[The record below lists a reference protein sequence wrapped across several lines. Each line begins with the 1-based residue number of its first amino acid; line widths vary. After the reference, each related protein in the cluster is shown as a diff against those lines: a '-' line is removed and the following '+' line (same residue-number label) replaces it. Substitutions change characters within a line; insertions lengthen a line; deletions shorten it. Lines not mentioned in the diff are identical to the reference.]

1 MGEGM
6 KATDILQQYF
16 GYASFRPGQKEV
28 IEALSTHRDVLAIMP
43 TGAGKSL
50 CFQIPAL
57 MSKGVTVVISPLL
70 SLIKDQV
77 DALQAQEIGATSIDS
92 RCTVEEAN
100 KRFFLLRQG
109 KVKLLYISPERLQN
123 EYFTAVMKSVTVSA
137 VIVDEAH
144 CVSQW
149 GHDFRPGYRLIKD
162 WIESLPQRPVVGAF
176 TATATEYVKQ
186 DMLNLLGL
194 KNPLVLVGGFDRP
207 NLYFRVIKTARKTDF
222 LISYLDEHK
231 KESGIIYAATRKET
245 DKVYAMLRKNG
256 FKVGRYHAGLTD
268 EERRRVQEDFT
279 YDRIELIV
287 ATNAFGMGI
296 DKSNVRFVIHWQ
308 MPKNMESYYQEAG
321 RAGRD
326 GAPGECILLFTRGDI
341 MVQKFLIDV
350 SSTDEEQ
357 KKNDTAL
364 MNRMVDYCETSSCLR
379 RAILEY
385 FGETVKY
392 EECGN
397 CGNCDAETTDEDI
410 TREVKLICMCVDELK
425 GRFGQTV
432 VSAVLRG
439 TATEKI
445 RQYGFERNASF
456 GMLGDY
462 SAADMVALIRY
473 AVSRD
478 YLSVATGKYPVL
490 FLAAAGRAL
499 LGPGKSAPVMR
510 VLKTEDSV
518 PTRAVHKRSI
528 RKIYDEERLRPLF
541 TKLQQLRYETAR
553 KEHIPPFVIFSDVTL
568 WELAEQRPS
577 TLEELRSIKGIGDF
591 KLHKYGPAFLDIIV
605 SDGKDD

>member
-16 GYASFRPGQKEV
+16 GYTSFRPGQEEV

-162 WIESLPQRPVVGAF
+162 WIESLPQRPVVGAL

-385 FGETVKY
+385 FGETVTY

-397 CGNCDAETTDEDI
+397 CGNCDTETTDEDI

-432 VSAVLRG
+432 VSSVLRG
-439 TATEKI
+439 TVTEKI

-462 SAADMVALIRY
+462 SAADMAALIRY

-490 FLAAAGRAL
+490 SLARCRQ
-499 LGPGKSAPVMR
+499 GPYIRGVCVRFTMRNDCVPYLRSYNNFDMRRHGKN
-510 VLKTEDSV
+510 
-518 PTRAVHKRSI
+518 I
-528 RKIYDEERLRPLF
+528 FRPLS
-541 TKLQQLRYETAR
+541 
-553 KEHIPPFVIFSDVTL
+553 FSPT
-568 WELAEQRPS
+568 
-577 TLEELRSIKGIGDF
+577 
-591 KLHKYGPAFLDIIV
+591 
-605 SDGKDD
+605 

>member
-16 GYASFRPGQKEV
+16 GYTSFRPGQEEV

-245 DKVYAMLRKNG
+245 DKVYDLLRKNG

-425 GRFGQTV
+425 GRFGQAV
-432 VSAVLRG
+432 VSDVLRG

-445 RQYGFERNASF
+445 RQ
-456 GMLGDY
+456 
-462 SAADMVALIRY
+462 
-473 AVSRD
+473 
-478 YLSVATGKYPVL
+478 
-490 FLAAAGRAL
+490 
-499 LGPGKSAPVMR
+499 
-510 VLKTEDSV
+510 
-518 PTRAVHKRSI
+518 
-528 RKIYDEERLRPLF
+528 
-541 TKLQQLRYETAR
+541 
-553 KEHIPPFVIFSDVTL
+553 
-568 WELAEQRPS
+568 
-577 TLEELRSIKGIGDF
+577 
-591 KLHKYGPAFLDIIV
+591 
-605 SDGKDD
+605 

>member
-1 MGEGM
+1 MYIHILLQSFFCRLNGNGMGEGM

-16 GYASFRPGQKEV
+16 GYTSFRPGQEEV
-28 IEALSTHRDVLAIMP
+28 IEALAMHRDVLAIMP

-149 GHDFRPGYRLIKD
+149 GHDFRPGYRLIKE

-176 TATATEYVKQ
+176 TATATESVKQ

-231 KESGIIYAATRKET
+231 NESGIIYAATRKET
-245 DKVYAMLRKNG
+245 DKVYDMLRKNG

-350 SSTDEEQ
+350 SSTDEEHGFNCR
-357 KKNDTAL
+357 NDF
-364 MNRMVDYCETSSCLR
+364 VS
-379 RAILEY
+379 
-385 FGETVKY
+385 KP
-392 EECGN
+392 
-397 CGNCDAETTDEDI
+397 
-410 TREVKLICMCVDELK
+410 
-425 GRFGQTV
+425 GR
-432 VSAVLRG
+432 
-439 TATEKI
+439 
-445 RQYGFERNASF
+445 
-456 GMLGDY
+456 
-462 SAADMVALIRY
+462 
-473 AVSRD
+473 
-478 YLSVATGKYPVL
+478 
-490 FLAAAGRAL
+490 
-499 LGPGKSAPVMR
+499 
-510 VLKTEDSV
+510 
-518 PTRAVHKRSI
+518 
-528 RKIYDEERLRPLF
+528 
-541 TKLQQLRYETAR
+541 
-553 KEHIPPFVIFSDVTL
+553 SD
-568 WELAEQRPS
+568 P
-577 TLEELRSIKGIGDF
+577 
-591 KLHKYGPAFLDIIV
+591 
-605 SDGKDD
+605 

>member
-6 KATDILQQYF
+6 KATNILQQYF

-462 SAADMVALIRY
+462 SAADMAALIRY

-490 FLAAAGRAL
+490 SLAAAGRAL

-528 RKIYDEERLRPLF
+528 RKIYDEERLRP
-541 TKLQQLRYETAR
+541 
-553 KEHIPPFVIFSDVTL
+553 
-568 WELAEQRPS
+568 
-577 TLEELRSIKGIGDF
+577 
-591 KLHKYGPAFLDIIV
+591 
-605 SDGKDD
+605 